1 MYLTPGPGPIN
12 KNLSSQYGITDP
24 SLEPTTMRVIHV
36 DDQTNILNGS
46 YSWYQGVQVEGI
58 KDS

>member
-1 MYLTPGPGPIN
+1 MF
-12 KNLSSQYGITDP
+12 
-24 SLEPTTMRVIHV
+24 

-58 KDS
+58 KDRVIHKFDSIIYLFPGRHFT